1 MLKAIL
7 EAKDLEKTFKNGF
20 KSVDGISFTVNKGDI
35 FGFLGPNGA
44 GKTTTIRMLLGI
56 MKPTNG
62 SVTINGYSVDKEFY
76 KAVSKVGALIEG
88 PAFYDY
94 LSARKN
100 LEIFATYSGVK
111 DLKQIDSILDIVG
124 MDSSRA
130 NDIVRDYSLGMKQR
144 LGIAQALLN
153 NPDIIILDEPTNG
166 LDPYGIRDMRTL
178 IKRLSEEK
186 GITIIISSHILYEI
200 QQICNRV
207 LIINNGK
214 KVLYGNVEEILNSK
228 DNVYE
233 VICDDKERFINCI
246 KNIEK
251 INIVNSSSLRIEL
264 NSYPPEKL
272 LRKLVEDGLNI
283 KAFYPYKI
291 NLEEV
296 FFDVL
301 EER

>member
-20 KSVDGISFTVNKGDI
+20 KSVDGISFTVNEGDI

-62 SVTINGYSVDKEFY
+62 SVIINGYSVGKEFY

-88 PAFYDY
+88 PDFYDY

-111 DLKQIDSILDIVG
+111 DLKQIDNILDIVG
-124 MDSSRA
+124 IDSSRA
-130 NDIVRDYSLGMKQR
+130 NDIVRNYSLGMKQR
-144 LGIAQALLN
+144 LGIAQTLLN

-214 KVLYGNVEEILNSK
+214 KVLYGDVEEILNSK

-233 VICDDKERFINCI
+233 VICEDKERFISCI
-246 KNIEK
+246 KNIQG
-251 INIVNSSSLRIEL
+251 INMINSSSLRIEL

-296 FFDVL
+296 FFNVL
-301 EER
+301 EE